1 MTSILI
7 TGGAGFIGAN
17 FIRYVLQGDSAVRVV
32 NLDALTYAGSL
43 ENLRDLP
50 DATRHTFIQGDICD
64 RPLID
69 KLLRE
74 HQIDTIV
81 HFAAESHVD
90 RSIHNPGQFIQTN
103 IVGTFTLLEAARAA
117 WCAKEVRSQKS
128 EVSNNLATSDLR
140 PLSSDLR
147 PLTADRCSPTSDLRP
162 LTADN
167 CSLNSVAPRQRFHHV
182 STDEVF
188 GSLHSHD
195 PAFTET
201 TPYDPSSPYSASKAA
216 SDHIVRAYARTYG
229 LPVTMT
235 NCSNNYGPYQF
246 PEKLIPLMIL
256 NALEGKPLPV
266 YGDGMQ
272 IRDWLYVDDH
282 CEAIWKILSHGKP
295 GETYNIGGDN
305 QPSNLE
311 IVRTICNLIAE
322 LRSLTPVHRPLST
335 TGNPHPSSLIKF
347 VPDRPGHDRRYA
359 MDISKVKRELGWQP
373 RHTLA
378 DGLRQTVQ
386 WYLDNPEWIAA
397 IRGQGGYQ
405 TWMEK
410 NYTARQEVSGQI
422 SEVSGK

>member
-1 MTSILI
+1 MR
-7 TGGAGFIGAN
+7 ADPA
-17 FIRYVLQGDSAVRVV
+17 IRIV

-43 ENLRDLP
+43 ENLKDLP
-50 DATRHTFIQGDICD
+50 DSTRYTFIHGDICD

-69 KLLRE
+69 KLLRD

-103 IVGTFTLLEAARAA
+103 IVGTFTLLEAARVA
-117 WCAKEVRSQKS
+117 WMPQSS
-128 EVSNNLATSDLR
+128 VSSLQ
-140 PLSSDLR
+140 
-147 PLTADRCSPTSDLRP
+147 SPVL
-162 LTADN
+162 
-167 CSLNSVAPRQRFHHV
+167 PRRFHHV

-188 GSLHSHD
+188 GSLRSHE

-216 SDHIVRAYARTYG
+216 SDHIVRAYGRTYG
-229 LPVTMT
+229 LPVTIT

-246 PEKLIPLMIL
+246 PEKLIPLMVL

-266 YGDGMQ
+266 YGDGLQ

-282 CEAIWKILSHGKP
+282 CEAIWQVLQSGKP

-311 IVRTICNLIAE
+311 IVRTICSLLDELVPAAVSGQRSAVSPQSSPSCQLQSPISNLQ
-322 LRSLTPVHRPLST
+322 SS
-335 TGNPHPSSLIKF
+335 SSLIQF

-359 MDISKVKRELGWQP
+359 MDISKIRSELGWEP
-373 RHTLA
+373 RHSLES
-378 DGLRQTVQ
+378 GLRETVE
-386 WYLDNPEWIAA
+386 WYLSHPDWLAA
-397 IRGQGGYQ
+397 IRDQGGYQ
-405 TWMEK
+405 TWVEK

-422 SEVSGK
+422 SESSGK